1 MKTEDLIRAIAAD
14 HHPAPPVAGSL
25 AAAMAGGIAIAALLF
40 ATGLGV
46 RGDIGDAL
54 GTVRFLLKPAETLLL
69 AAGAWLIVLRL
80 ARPEGTRGLAPLLPG
95 LVLVGIAVA
104 GELATAPPGEW
115 STRLVGSNA
124 LVCMVAIPAMA
135 AGPLAAL
142 LLALRRAAPA
152 RPALLG
158 AAAGLLSGALAGT
171 LYAIHCPDDSPLF
184 VVTWFGLAIALTTA
198 TGGLAGRRW
207 LRW

>member
-14 HHPAPPVAGSL
+14 HRPAPPVTGSL
-25 AAAMAGGIAIAALLF
+25 AGAITAGIAIAALFF
-40 ATGLGV
+40 AAGLGV
-46 RGDIGDAL
+46 RGDIAEAI
-54 GTVRFLLKPAETLLL
+54 GTVRFLLKPAETILL
-69 AAGAWLIVLRL
+69 AIGAWLIVRQL
-80 ARPEGTRGLAPLLPG
+80 ARPEGVPSFAPLLPG
-95 LVLVGIAVA
+95 LALVGVAVA
-104 GELATAPPGEW
+104 GELATAPSGQW
-115 STRLVGSNA
+115 SARLVGSNA
-124 LVCMVAIPAMA
+124 LVCMVAIPVMA

-142 LLALRRAAPA
+142 LLALRRAAPT

-158 AAAGLLSGALAGT
+158 AAAGLLSGAVAGT

-198 TGGLAGRRW
+198 AGGLAGRRW